1 MKIPARGLSLIELIA
16 VIAAIGTTSAVVLPE
31 SAVFQVAAESAALA
45 SLAGAASAAMA
56 INQAGCQVS
65 GQRAVPDQCTPI
77 SNCAQVGALLLVELP
92 AAYRVDDL
100 PLGGNG
106 RSATCRLTQLDN
118 GAVASFTGIAAGH

>member
-45 SLAGAASAAMA
+45 SLAGAASSAMA

-106 RSATCRLTQLDN
+106 RAASCRLTQLDN